1 MKHGKRILAGCLCL
15 IMIINMLWMDT
26 DTQASVQPTVPVGK
40 TITLAQAK
48 ALGLTNSSDY
58 TSLKSKLALAEVQY
72 SQSVKRLQLKQKDQ
86 ATFRWTPLLN
96 FKFPESPTL
105 DEAAEY
111 IYKPLE
117 LQANI
122 DVIKH
127 QILDNEYAVYESV
140 TLQYVEC
147 YTLQEKLRFYQEQL
161 QTLEDTKAK
170 NEARLLIGQATQT
183 DVDRITTDVEKLQT
197 QVLGDMR
204 SYETAKEKLTDLI
217 GLDVRSGY
225 TFMNPYS
232 SAELKRENLEDI
244 LSYACERDQGY
255 YEAQVNTANALLE
268 LNTNNRLMRNQYG
281 TDMELINSFV
291 QQVLNGEEVDQAAFR
306 LKYDQ
311 FLKVIDQPWQGSFK
325 ILFIRIPREWKK
337 GEIDGVRY
345 VEEEP
350 YALYEAALNYQD
362 LYKEEQSVKKDL
374 EDQITDS
381 FNNYIA
387 VKTTYESLTTQVA
400 TAKEQLEKD
409 TAKNLMG
416 QFSYEE
422 LADEQTDYA
431 NLQIEELDAL
441 AEYTKVLTSYDRLTC
456 GAVSVYLTSAADS
469 ERDVLGGGASYV
481 VEEEED
487 GIYYYIHSLAANNAF
502 EFGLYVPEDFEA
514 DITAY
519 ELWVNGTQIGER
531 TDISR
536 SIQHLALTIESVDTA
551 FVRLY
556 SGDKVVDDCTI
567 DPSVYSGRLTVTT
580 GYQIRTD
587 ETEVIGTYTLR
598 TGGAAGIATL
608 GMRTEKEEIQ
618 YYDIWTADGICLAGQ
633 EKLSIQTE
641 FKYLGLIASD
651 LSGLTVRFY
660 DSSKS
665 QLYECQIDTENQRL
679 IEKKTE

>member
-1 MKHGKRILAGCLCL
+1 MKNRKRILAGCVCL
-15 IMIINMLWMDT
+15 ILIINMLWT
-26 DTQASVQPTVPVGK
+26 GSETQAAIEPAIPTGK
-40 TITLAQAK
+40 TITLEQAK
-48 ALGLTNSSDY
+48 ALGLTHSSDY

-105 DEAAEY
+105 DEEAEY
-111 IYKPLE
+111 SYKPLE

-127 QILDNEYAVYESV
+127 QIVDNEYAVYESV
-140 TLQYVEC
+140 ILQYVEC
-147 YTLQEKLRFYQEQL
+147 YTLQEKLQFYQEQL
-161 QTLEDTKAK
+161 QTLEDMKTK
-170 NEARLLIGQATQT
+170 NEARLLTGQATQT
-183 DVDRITTDVEKLQT
+183 DVDRITADVEKLQT
-197 QVLGDMR
+197 QLLGDMR

-217 GLDVRSGY
+217 GLDVRSSY

-232 SAELKRENLEDI
+232 SAELKREDLEDI
-244 LSYACERDQGY
+244 LAYACERDQGY
-255 YEAQVNTANALLE
+255 YEAQVNTSNALLE
-268 LNTNNRLMRNQYG
+268 LNTNNRLMKDQYG

-306 LKYDQ
+306 LKYDE
-311 FLKVIDQPWQGSFK
+311 FLKKIDQPWQGSFK
-325 ILFIRIPREWKK
+325 ILFIKIPKEWKK

-362 LYKEEQSVKKDL
+362 LYKEEQAVRKDL

-381 FNNYIA
+381 FNNYIS
-387 VKTTYESLTTQVA
+387 VKATYESLMKQVEA
-400 TAKEQLEKD
+400 AGEQLKKD

-422 LADEQTDYA
+422 LADEQADYA
-431 NLQIEELDAL
+431 NLQMEELDAL
-441 AEYTKVLTSYDRLTC
+441 AEYTKVLASYDRLTC
-456 GAVSVYLTSAADS
+456 GAVSVYLTSADS
-469 ERDVLGGGASYV
+469 DRDVMGDGASYV

-487 GIYYYIHSLAANNAF
+487 GIYYYIHSLASNNAF
-502 EFGLYVPEDFEA
+502 EFGLYVPENLDV
-514 DITAY
+514 DITDY

-531 TDISR
+531 TDVSR
-536 SIQHLALTIESVDTA
+536 SIQHLALTMESVDTA

-556 SGDKVVDDCTI
+556 SGDRVVDDCTI

-580 GYQIRTD
+580 GYQIRSDAD
-587 ETEVIGTYTLR
+587 ERIGTYTLQ

-608 GMRTEKEEIQ
+608 ELRTEKEEIQ
-618 YYDIWTADGICLAGQ
+618 TYDIWTADGICLAGR
-633 EKLSIQTE
+633 EKLTIQTE

-660 DSSKS
+660 DESGS
-665 QLYECQIDTENQRL
+665 QLYECRFDTENQRL
-679 IEKKTE
+679 LKKTE